1 MILSRCC
8 QPHYLENRTQVVKVE
23 ASVSAKQSIKSGV
36 PQGSILGPLLFLL
49 YINDLTLTVAHS
61 AIDLYAD
68 DSSLYK
74 TGKHIQDVQINIQHN
89 VDQVAKWCKKNSMS
103 LNSDKT
109 KSMVICNK
117 SRLSIVE
124 DSEIKVIL

>member
-1 MILSRCC
+1 M
-8 QPHYLENRTQVVKVE
+8 EDN
-23 ASVSAKQSIKSGV
+23 VSAKQSIKSGV

-89 VDQVAKWCKKNSMS
+89 VDQVAK
-103 LNSDKT
+103 
-109 KSMVICNK
+109 
-117 SRLSIVE
+117 
-124 DSEIKVIL
+124 